1 MRNYLTPLE
10 RNFRISASSPDLPTS
25 ARVEA
30 IERMKSP
37 SEQYLL
43 RLLKSGKGK
52 KVRGK
57 KAKPLP
63 VRLRFA
69 VAKKLDDLQQ
79 ELHERRTLAR
89 YQDKKNQ

>member
-10 RNFRISASSPDLPTS
+10 RNFRMAAASPDLPTS
-25 ARVEA
+25 DRVEA
-30 IERMKSP
+30 IGRMKNP

-63 VRLRFA
+63 MRLRFA
-69 VAKKLDDLQQ
+69 VARKLDD
-79 ELHERRTLAR
+79 
-89 YQDKKNQ
+89 